1 MIGLKK
7 KLAHD
12 FTQSQSP
19 VDHLRFIL
27 EDNFPFIRADGDKTK
42 ISEKEEEELVLRIR
56 ERIPKEIF
64 CKSKLKH
71 YILRYREGKRPSIA
85 FFDTLQKILVVKEVM
100 FSFFKK
106 PFHFSTKIT

>member
-1 MIGLKK
+1 
-7 KLAHD
+7 
-12 FTQSQSP
+12 
-19 VDHLRFIL
+19 L
-27 EDNFPFIRADGDKTK
+27 EDNFPYVGADGDRK

-85 FFDTLQKILVVKEVM
+85 FFETLQKILVVKEVK
-100 FSFFKK
+100 FPFFINLLFFK
-106 PFHFSTKIT
+106 